1 MAAVIGALRADLS
14 ATVAQF
20 EQDMGAAA
28 KAVERFGKRAE
39 NVSATLSDVGARMSI
54 ALTAPFIA
62 LSFRALQGAKDA
74 NNASGQVQAALTSMG
89 NASGKTLEELKAL
102 SLELRGLSTY
112 DDDDILTQSTA
123 NLLTFG
129 SVSGQIF
136 DRASK
141 AILDVSA
148 RLRQDLQPST
158 MLVGKAL
165 NDPIRGLNQLRRVGI
180 QFTDSQ
186 AAMVKK
192 LVESNKIVEAQGI
205 LLGELERQ
213 FGGSAAA
220 ARAADPWANLR
231 DIWRDVEG
239 VLERIAMDVLPPLIA
254 VIERAGNAFLSMSE
268 GMQNTIVGFVAV
280 GAAIGPLL
288 LGLGDVVGIIG
299 QLAPLWAGLVKLF
312 ADAALAA
319 GITNMGVALRAVGI
333 FLGPWIGL
341 IIAAVGALWK
351 FRGALVEAFGY
362 LVAQFQTQVMP
373 ALQRLGEAFAGL
385 FASIEDLLTN
395 GPIAELVNFIGWAV
409 AEITALLFQGLGHA
423 FLTVVATIADA
434 ISTIVNLISG
444 VVKIISALLRGDFAG
459 AWDLA
464 KETVSDFAAGILQTL
479 ENLIPG
485 ITGFA
490 KACFEGLKQWLGDAV
505 DSMLTWIAGRF
516 PGLVLAVR
524 DAAVGAV
531 AWARNLYQ
539 GIKTWIGDNLGPL
552 IKWAQD
558 RIRELNQ
565 LFGWIR
571 RRQAQVS
578 GSNAPA
584 AAEAPAPTPAPRAA
598 APTPTGPGGGGGGKS
613 GKSDSEKAAEKLKAA
628 TDKMREAL
636 EDVNTSIDKSF
647 DRRNL
652 PRSIQQA
659 NELTRKLEEI
669 EKEARASGVG
679 MEQFA
684 KGLADARERIE
695 QLKLE
700 GLAKEAEEFRRD
712 VAALAAEVTDF
723 GGGLPPLEDRLAQ
736 VDSAYDSLKRE
747 IQEAIEENK
756 ALADSNEEAARAMA
770 DLERQLGRLESAHE
784 SATAAARATYEAE
797 ERVKDLQAQRDAQ
810 ETGREIR
817 DFQQRA
823 GGGITRP
830 QAELQQMEDELQRRR
845 IQAQTEL
852 ATLEAERIEAERR
865 GDENQ
870 VARLNTQIGLQTQLY
885 DLVAATSAQQL
896 LAADRIREAFD
907 NFADDLSNNL
917 ADSIV
922 NWKGDLEGI
931 RGIFKQL
938 AKDLFIKP
946 GTDAIAGGLSSF
958 IKSFAGGFAVG
969 GTLSPGQW
977 GIAGENG
984 PEPIFAGAQRMSVVS
999 NEDAYGGR
1007 GRGGI
1012 TFNVTT
1018 PNADSFR
1025 RSQRQLATKAKQT
1038 LGSAS

>member
-39 NVSATLSDVGARMSI
+39 SVSASLSDVGARMSVAI
-54 ALTAPFIA
+54 TAPFIA
-62 LSFRALQGAKDA
+62 LSYRALQGAKDA

-102 SLELRGLSTY
+102 SLELRGMSTF
-112 DDDDILTQSTA
+112 DDDDILAKSTA

-129 SVSGQIF
+129 NVSGAVF

-148 RLRQDLQPST
+148 RLQQDLQPST

-165 NDPIRGLNQLRRVGI
+165 NDPIRGLTQLRRVGI

-186 AAMVKK
+186 VAMVKR
-192 LVESNKIVEAQGI
+192 LVETNKMVEAQGI

-220 ARAADPWANLR
+220 QRAADPWANLR

-254 VIERAGNAFLSMSE
+254 VVERAGNAFLNMSE
-268 GMQNTIVGFVAV
+268 GMQDTIVGFVAV
-280 GAAIGPLL
+280 AAATGPLL
-288 LGLGDVVGIIG
+288 LALGAVVGIIG
-299 QLAPLWAGLVKLF
+299 QLAPVWAGFVKLF
-312 ADAALAA
+312 TDAALAA
-319 GITNMGVALRAVGI
+319 GITNIGVAIRAVVGY
-333 FLGPWIGL
+333 LAPWVGV
-341 IIAAVGALWK
+341 IALAVAAMWK
-351 FRGALVEAFGY
+351 FRGAFVEAFGY
-362 LVAQFQTQVMP
+362 VVTQFQTQVMP
-373 ALQRLGEAFAGL
+373 ALQRLGQAFAGL
-385 FASIEDLLTN
+385 FAAIEDLLTN

-409 AEITALLFQGLGHA
+409 AEITALLAQGLGHA
-423 FLTVVATIADA
+423 FLTVVSTIADA
-434 ISTIVNLISG
+434 ITTVINLVSG
-444 VVKIISALLRGDFAG
+444 LVKIISALLKGDFAG

-464 KETVSDFAAGILQTL
+464 KDTVSDFAAGILRTL

-490 KACFEGLKQWLGDAV
+490 QACFEGLKAWMGDAV
-505 DSMLTWIAGRF
+505 ANLLTWIEGRF
-516 PGLVLAVR
+516 PGLIAAVR

-531 AWARNLYQ
+531 AWAKNLYQ

-565 LFGWIR
+565 LFGMIR

-584 AAEAPAPTPAPRAA
+584 PAPAPTPAPAA
-598 APTPTGPGGGGGGKS
+598 RGGGAPAPTAQGGGGGGGKS
-613 GKSDSEKAAEKLKAA
+613 ASDKTADKLKAA
-628 TDKMREAL
+628 TEKMREAL
-636 EDVNTSIDKSF
+636 EDVNTSVDKAF
-647 DRRNL
+647 DRRAL

-659 NELTRKLEEI
+659 NDLTRKLEEI
-669 EKEARASGVG
+669 EKEARESGVS

-700 GLAKEAEEFRRD
+700 GLAREAADFRRE
-712 VAALAAEVTDF
+712 VEALKDEVTDF
-723 GGGLPPLEDRLAQ
+723 GGGLPPLERQLAQ

-756 ALADSNEEAARAMA
+756 ALADSNDEAKKAMEE
-770 DLERQLGRLESAHE
+770 LERQLGRLESAHQ
-784 SATAAARATYEAE
+784 SATAAAKATYEAE
-797 ERVKDLQAQRDAQ
+797 ERVRNLQSARDAQ
-810 ETGREIR
+810 DTGNDIR
-817 DFQQRA
+817 DFRQRA
-823 GGGITRP
+823 SGGISNS
-830 QAELQQMEDELQRRR
+830 QSELQRVEDDLQRKR
-845 IQAQTEL
+845 IDAQIEL
-852 ATLEAERIEAERR
+852 ASLEADRLEAERV

-885 DLVAATSAQQL
+885 DLVAATTAQQIIS
-896 LAADRIREAFD
+896 ADRVREAFT
-907 NFADDLSNNL
+907 NFADDLSNSL
-917 ADSIV
+917 ADQIV
-922 NWKGDLEGI
+922 NWKGDLEGV

-946 GTDAIAGGLSSF
+946 GTDAIAQGLSGF
-958 IKSFAGGFAVG
+958 MKSFAGGFAVG

-999 NEDAYGGR
+999 NEDSFGR
-1007 GRGGI
+1007 RGGGTNI
-1012 TFNVTT
+1012 FNITT

-1025 RSQRQLATKAKQT
+1025 NSQRQIARRANQT
-1038 LGSAS
+1038 LGTA